1 MRSAARGA
9 LAALGLMVVLA
20 GCSVSD
26 DGGPSGAPSTAPV
39 TESPTTAG
47 PTVTSSTPAPSP
59 SPSSTSATPT
69 ASPSPTTT
77 AASSPVAAGPPPFTT
92 TCTDL
97 MVMVIK
103 GGAIRGAEIA
113 AMQFT
118 NTGSTTCTITGT
130 PTAHLLRGGT
140 RIGSASSPNGDAARP
155 FTLQPGDVG
164 ESLLRDFSTC
174 NAPLSDKLRLRLPAR
189 DGTPGRTVTEPIT
202 LRACSLRVAPVGPP
216 A

>member
-1 MRSAARGA
+1 MRTATRGA
-9 LAALGLMVVLA
+9 VAALGLAVLLA

-26 DGGPSGAPSTAPV
+26 DGKPSSAPSTPPTTV
-39 TESPTTAG
+39 SPTTSG
-47 PTVTSSTPAPSP
+47 SSV
-59 SPSSTSATPT
+59 TSATPT
-69 ASPSPTTT
+69 ASPSSTSTGASPTASSTPTST
-77 AASSPVAAGPPPFTT
+77 APSSSPVAGAAPFTT

-130 PTAHLLRGGT
+130 PTAHLVRKGA
-140 RIGSASSPNGDAARP
+140 RIGSVSLPNGDAVRP

-174 NAPLSDKLRLRLPAR
+174 NAPLSDKLRLRLPSR
-189 DGTPGRTVTEPIT
+189 NGTPGRTVTEPVT
-202 LRACSLRVAPVGPP
+202 LRACDLRVAPVGAP